1 MFFLNNGLI
10 ANSNDLTWYWRS
22 HLEPYSTFTR
32 TEVFGGT
39 IDFSHSLDYFDLT
52 SDTAEKLRKIGEP
65 YDFFDKTIPIALNEF
80 TVNIFE
86 GFNDDDGIGSILR
99 NFTNYERERNCYA
112 VYASFFY
119 INNSVFCALTIC
131 FIDKDTATELDTAIL
146 EIGQDEGSYISPIT
160 ISEEATQYFSFD
172 TIKALGEY
180 LANVWFGIQYEMNN
194 RPEEIRII
202 EQRGSVSPNDNTYD
216 RNRIVLVKRIIPVD
230 ENGNIIKYGKT
241 DSGREY
247 KMPVWGVRGHPRT
260 LPDGRV
266 IQVKPYPKG
275 KERNNPEYYNSK
287 EYQFVEDKIDDDSK
301 K

>member
-22 HLEPYSTFTR
+22 YVQPFATFTR

-39 IDFSHSLDYFDLT
+39 IDFSHSLDYFNLT
-52 SDTAEKLRKIGEP
+52 SDTAEKLRNIGEP
-65 YDFFDKTIPIALNEF
+65 YDFFDKTVPVALNEF

-146 EIGQDEGSYISPIT
+146 EIGQDEGSYILPIT

-202 EQRGSVSPNDNTYD
+202 EQRDSVSSNDKTYN

-230 ENGNIIKYGKT
+230 ENGNIIKYGNT

-260 LPDGRV
+260 LSDGRV
-266 IQVKPYPKG
+266 IHVKPYPKG
-275 KERNNPEYYNSK
+275 KERNNPDYYNSK
-287 EYQFVEDKIDDDSK
+287 EYQFVKDKIDDDSK